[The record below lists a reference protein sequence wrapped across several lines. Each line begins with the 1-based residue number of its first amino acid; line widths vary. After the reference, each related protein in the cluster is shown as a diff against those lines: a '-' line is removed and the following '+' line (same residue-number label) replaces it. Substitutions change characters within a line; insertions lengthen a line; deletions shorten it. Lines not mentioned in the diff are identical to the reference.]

1 MSNLSSA
8 GSNSPKH
15 TSSSSKYAPGSP
27 SNNIPLL
34 PPSPVHPPLPFL
46 IFPLPPQVFI
56 PEEVHP
62 LDWSK
67 YEGEDFEE
75 LWLQAKEE
83 AEEAEYNAFM
93 ASLSMCRRRCRPTQ
107 SGSESSTLSLFD
119 SEKSNSFNRIMKER
133 TRRKKRRTKR
143 IRRR

>member
-1 MSNLSSA
+1 M
-8 GSNSPKH
+8 
-15 TSSSSKYAPGSP
+15 
-27 SNNIPLL
+27 
-34 PPSPVHPPLPFL
+34 
-46 IFPLPPQVFI
+46 
-56 PEEVHP
+56 
-62 LDWSK
+62 DWSK

-119 SEKSNSFNRIMKER
+119 SEKSNSFALIQGIMKER